1 MINQQQ
7 PSREGHGS
15 DRAAVARLF
24 HQEAMKREIETH
36 LFQEKYREPKCPQG
50 PPANQII

>member
-24 HQEAMKREIETH
+24 HQEAMKGE
-36 LFQEKYREPKCPQG
+36 
-50 PPANQII
+50 